1 MLKLKKIFM
10 MIRIETVS
18 MLEWICKEGI
28 QMASK
33 ASIRITE
40 EGKAKKIMT
49 QIILMMKKIYLIL
62 NFLIM
67 VKKFTKSQMSQVW
80 SSQVL
85 KEQAQSNR
93 MMRRMLLSD
102 NLAIRKKWFLQKIE

>member
-1 MLKLKKIFM
+1 
-10 MIRIETVS
+10 
-18 MLEWICKEGI
+18 
-28 QMASK
+28 MASK

-67 VKKFTKSQMSQVW
+67 VKKFTKSQMSQV
-80 SSQVL
+80 
-85 KEQAQSNR
+85 
-93 MMRRMLLSD
+93 
-102 NLAIRKKWFLQKIE
+102 